1 MGTPLLLDLLSQEAG
16 SFQRLDNKWRP
27 QDLFFELQTQVLL
40 KDMFHRYSALKAA
53 TDELRTLD
61 RAELLFKY
69 LRQME
74 FILRRAKFAR
84 RFNHL
89 AFGQAVSDFY
99 TAFGQVLRYLK
110 INQAR
115 GRLQPV

>member
-1 MGTPLLLDLLSQEAG
+1 VGTPQLLDLLSQEAG
-16 SFQRLDNKWRP
+16 SFQRLDSKWRP
-27 QDLFFELQTQVLL
+27 KDLFFELQTQELL
-40 KDMFHRYSALKAA
+40 KDMFRRYAALKAA
-53 TDELRTLD
+53 EDELRTLD
-61 RAELLFKY
+61 RSELFFKY
-69 LRQME
+69 LHQME
-74 FILRRAKFAR
+74 FILRRAKFVR

-89 AFGQAVSDFY
+89 AFGQAVAEFY